1 MKKRFMSL
9 VLMLCLVALMV
20 IPVGAAEASDN
31 TIEGVCQ
38 EVVGQ
43 DLQELFENQEQYE
56 IYDCEGNNISET
68 FFEEYRLDYEQ
79 GNIDTVCVG

>member
-31 TIEGVCQ
+31 TIEGVC
-38 EVVGQ
+38 
-43 DLQELFENQEQYE
+43 
-56 IYDCEGNNISET
+56 
-68 FFEEYRLDYEQ
+68 
-79 GNIDTVCVG
+79 